1 MNWIFSKYLDVVK
14 FVLEYL
20 RYRFNQCQTLTYTP
34 VIKENGGYSI
44 SIEQKGDLEVEKVS
58 QTEMHTFNS
67 HHVNQESKSRAVK
80 KDPDKVDGA
89 NGLIF

>member
-1 MNWIFSKYLDVVK
+1 M
-14 FVLEYL
+14 
-20 RYRFNQCQTLTYTP
+20 
-34 VIKENGGYSI
+34 
-44 SIEQKGDLEVEKVS
+44 EKVS

>member
-1 MNWIFSKYLDVVK
+1 MNWIFSKYLDVLK

-20 RYRFNQCQTLTYTP
+20 RYRFNQCQALTYTP

-80 KDPDKVDGA
+80 KYPDKVDGA